1 MTDHHRPAAL
11 VSTVA
16 RLLYP
21 PYMED
26 RAAVKAYSEADRFCK
41 AVIVRAKARKEKEKN
56 QK

>member
-1 MTDHHRPAAL
+1 MTDHHRPAL

-26 RAAVKAYSEADRFCK
+26 RAAVKAYSEAGRFYK
-41 AVIVRAKARKEKEKN
+41 RKSNQKEKTKCFSP
-56 QK
+56 

>member
-1 MTDHHRPAAL
+1 MTDHHRPAL
-11 VSTVA
+11 VPTVA

-26 RAAVKAYSEADRFCK
+26 RAAVKAYGEADRFCK
-41 AVIVRAKARKEKEKN
+41 AVIVRAKARKEKKKN